1 MKVSDVRRY
10 LNELRLVEVVSVSV
24 DALSQLSV
32 ELLQRL
38 HLSTVSFNHGS
49 AQEVLMTHRN
59 HHANNNNTRS
69 SEYDRETT
77 LQV

>member
-1 MKVSDVRRY
+1 MDINRLRSVRSHLWRSEIKVSDVRRY

-49 AQEVLMTHRN
+49 AQEVLMN
-59 HHANNNNTRS
+59 AQ
-69 SEYDRETT
+69 ETSR
-77 LQV
+77 